1 MKLHL
6 ERFKNKKNFLPRERG
21 HPFPW
26 TPSPAA
32 SALRASARILGPLGL
47 ACAPLANPVHP
58 WTLSLRN
65 LGSSGLVARTQQQSK
80 SRPPPFEIL

>member
-6 ERFKNKKNFLPRERG
+6 ERFKNQKNFLPRERG

-32 SALRASARILGPLGL
+32 SALRAL
-47 ACAPLANPVHP
+47 
-58 WTLSLRN
+58 
-65 LGSSGLVARTQQQSK
+65 ARTLRQKVLALLAFAKWLQPLVLQNF
-80 SRPPPFEIL
+80 RIPATF